1 MTNVTLALVVA
12 FLAVLACGGGSVRAS
27 LDAPSPD
34 GPTIVGEGQ
43 DCQET
48 VSPEFQTICAPG
60 LDCVPVNPGLAG
72 SPGTCQPETAQSPS
86 GPTFVGEDEDC
97 NGTVSPEFQTLCG
110 PGLTCVVDPDAGFG
124 ASGTC
129 KPAQPTVVGEGDE
142 CNGSLPPEFATICA
156 EGLTCVTSGVPGAS
170 GTCQAEAS
178 FGIPFDCRVD
188 FFSASKPELSIL
200 NALFVFDSN
209 NFIDLYD
216 PPSDPEG
223 LVYTAFLPNNDA
235 FEALFAT
242 ANITLDELLAGEVTI
257 NENVNN
263 LLFYH
268 VVPDVQVFA
277 ADLATDQV
285 LETATDVTPWGTN
298 DTILIENGDIIPVNT
313 YKDINVVEADIT
325 EDACQFVFH
334 ILDAVLIPNGV
345 REDAPEPEPEPEG
358 PTIVGEGEV
367 CNGSLPPQFAT
378 ICAEGLT
385 CVRDNPNL
393 LGSPGI
399 CTAD

>member
-1 MTNVTLALVVA
+1 MGRVGVGVGGVDTHEVDLSVFRRQTKIVCSQMRMTNVTLAVVVA

-72 SPGTCQPETAQSPS
+72 SPGKCQPETAQSPS

-188 FFSASKPELSIL
+188 FSQRASRSSQYSTRSSSLTRTTLST
-200 NALFVFDSN
+200 S
-209 NFIDLYD
+209 
-216 PPSDPEG
+216 
-223 LVYTAFLPNNDA
+223 
-235 FEALFAT
+235 
-242 ANITLDELLAGEVTI
+242 TI
-257 NENVNN
+257 RR
-263 LLFYH
+263 
-268 VVPDVQVFA
+268 A
-277 ADLATDQV
+277 
-285 LETATDVTPWGTN
+285 
-298 DTILIENGDIIPVNT
+298 I
-313 YKDINVVEADIT
+313 
-325 EDACQFVFH
+325 
-334 ILDAVLIPNGV
+334 
-345 REDAPEPEPEPEG
+345 
-358 PTIVGEGEV
+358 
-367 CNGSLPPQFAT
+367 
-378 ICAEGLT
+378 
-385 CVRDNPNL
+385 
-393 LGSPGI
+393 
-399 CTAD
+399 

>member
-1 MTNVTLALVVA
+1 MDVPLPHPSVSRHHATMTFATVQEGLGGKKEVRCGCGTMLV
-12 FLAVLACGGGSVRAS
+12 LPLLLSAS
-27 LDAPSPD
+27 
-34 GPTIVGEGQ
+34 
-43 DCQET
+43 
-48 VSPEFQTICAPG
+48 
-60 LDCVPVNPGLAG
+60 
-72 SPGTCQPETAQSPS
+72 
-86 GPTFVGEDEDC
+86 
-97 NGTVSPEFQTLCG
+97 
-110 PGLTCVVDPDAGFG
+110 
-124 ASGTC
+124 ASGLLSPRRLSRSPLPWAEGRGPKT
-129 KPAQPTVVGEGDE
+129 TLFGEVDENVVGEGDE

-188 FFSASKPELSIL
+188 FFAASRPELSIL

-268 VVPDVQVFA
+268 GAFHRKEIGRSCRFVRPCECPRRCHDGPGPAFVRIRVPSF
-277 ADLATDQV
+277 
-285 LETATDVTPWGTN
+285 
-298 DTILIENGDIIPVNT
+298 
-313 YKDINVVEADIT
+313 
-325 EDACQFVFH
+325 
-334 ILDAVLIPNGV
+334 
-345 REDAPEPEPEPEG
+345 
-358 PTIVGEGEV
+358 
-367 CNGSLPPQFAT
+367 S
-378 ICAEGLT
+378 
-385 CVRDNPNL
+385 
-393 LGSPGI
+393 
-399 CTAD
+399 